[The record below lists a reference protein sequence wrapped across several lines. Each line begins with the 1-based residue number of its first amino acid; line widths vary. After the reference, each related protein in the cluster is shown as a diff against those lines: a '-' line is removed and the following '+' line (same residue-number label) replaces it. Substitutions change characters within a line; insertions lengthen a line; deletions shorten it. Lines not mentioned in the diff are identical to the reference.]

1 MPEAPVVTTTVSSSA
16 QETPKAAAAE
26 PKTPTPATTQA
37 APAPASTKQAP
48 EPAKVEAKEPAK
60 PAAEPVKEG
69 VKAEEKPAAGEAEKT
84 KEAPKETPK
93 EVVYDIPLLDGAA
106 ITKEE
111 IEVVKAFSKE
121 QGYSNDQAF
130 GIAAYLDQVK
140 VQNKAITDGKWLKE
154 CQEHPQYGKEKYGAT
169 SENIKRYLERVK
181 PELIPLLE
189 SSRYGNN
196 PVVFEYFAEQA
207 ARGADD
213 TLVSG
218 KQAVTQDNRTTMQ
231 KIADEFNK
239 PLKK

>member
-1 MPEAPVVTTTVSSSA
+1 MPKAPAVTTTVSSSA
-16 QETPKAAAAE
+16 QGTPKADAAE

-37 APAPASTKQAP
+37 APAPATSEKAP
-48 EPAKVEAKEPAK
+48 EPSKEAAKEPAK
-60 PAAEPVKEG
+60 PAAEPAKEG
-69 VKAEEKPAAGEAEKT
+69 VKAEEKKPQEGKET
-84 KEAPKETPK
+84 KEAPKEI
-93 EVVYDIPLLDGAA
+93 VYDIPLLEGAA

-111 IEVVKAFSKE
+111 IEVVKAFAKE

-140 VQNKAITDGKWLKE
+140 TQNKAITDEKWLKE
-154 CQEHPQYGKEKYGAT
+154 CQDHPQYGKEKYGQT

-181 PELIPLLE
+181 PALIPLLE

-207 ARGADD
+207 SRGVDD

-231 KIADEFNK
+231 KITDEFNK
-239 PLKK
+239 SLGVGK

>member
-1 MPEAPVVTTTVSSSA
+1 MPEAPAVTTTVSSSA

-26 PKTPTPATTQA
+26 PKTPAPATTQA
-37 APAPASTKQAP
+37 APAPASTQQAP

-60 PAAEPVKEG
+60 PVAEPAKEG
-69 VKAEEKPAAGEAEKT
+69 VKAEEKPAAEAEKT
-84 KEAPKETPK
+84 KEAPK

-121 QGYSNDQAF
+121 HGYSNDQAF

-154 CQEHPQYGKEKYGAT
+154 CQEHPQYGKDKYGPT
-169 SENIKRYLERVK
+169 SESIKRYLERVK
-181 PELIPLLE
+181 PALIPLLE

-207 ARGADD
+207 ARGAED